1 MNIDEIDLDIL
12 RELASNARAP
22 LSAISDKVMLSVPAV
37 SERIKKLEKGG
48 FISKYSAILD
58 PSKFNKNLTC
68 FTFVTLR
75 YDETKL
81 EAFRKFVEN
90 EPDINECHLITGEY
104 EYILK
109 ITTSGPDSL
118 GNLLDSL
125 RKNADVLTSSTSI
138 VLSSLRQDVSIRV

>member
-12 RELASNARAP
+12 RELTSNARAP

-37 SERIKKLEKGG
+37 SERIKKLEIGG

-58 PSKFNKNLTC
+58 PSKFNKNLSC
-68 FTFVTLR
+68 YTFVTLR

-104 EYILK
+104 EYVLK
-109 ITTSGPDSL
+109 IITASPDSL